1 MPFSRWL
8 NAFRPNYKEATSLPI
23 KVAFSESTYEPLPYG
38 LIVLAEGPDPALDIV
53 AVHGLNGHHEKT
65 WTTNNVNWLRDLLP
79 SDIPN
84 ARILSWGYDA
94 NTHSTSQISGQYL
107 YDHARTLVSDLC
119 LKRRLTKTRTRP
131 IIFVAHS
138 LGGIVVKS
146 ALIHSEAARRGALE
160 EHRSIK
166 LSTYGIL
173 FMGTPHQGGS
183 GVHLGELML
192 KVASIFVTADDK
204 ILKHIERDS
213 EWLQQQLGQYAP
225 ISNDFVTKFA
235 YEMFP
240 TRIALGTAIM
250 VVPQASAVVPG
261 ATNAEPVAIPADH
274 LNMVKFAS
282 RQNRGYEKV
291 SGHLQLLAEEAPE
304 AIGARW
310 EEQDRIRKAQAN
322 VKEDFTVPF
331 SLSGIPETEN
341 FVGRKEELAKIK
353 EAFQGDGSQRTV
365 VLLHGLGGI
374 GKTQLAVT
382 FVKEHRDTYSAIF
395 WLNGKNEDTLKQ
407 SFAVMANRLYKEYPS
422 SALLRTAAEA
432 KDVDQIV
439 VTIRQWLSAK
449 ENHRWMLVFDNID
462 NPKLPGNED
471 PQAYDVRL
479 YFPEAYQGSI
489 LITTRSSRLKIG
501 KVVSVRKLVD
511 IRESIAILT
520 STSGR
525 VNLDRDTYAIDLANQ
540 LDGLPLA
547 LTTAGAYLSQVST
560 SLEDYLRHYRTSWLK
575 LQQTTPDLLSYE
587 DRALY
592 TTWNLSFKHI
602 QSQNESA
609 GNLLRLWAYFDNQD
623 VWFQLLAAG
632 SEGTPVWFATI
643 VYDELSF
650 NEAIRLL
657 CDHALIESLE
667 MSGGEIS
674 MAILAL
680 ICVGLA
686 VPTKD
691 VPEYWVEERR
701 LLPHADKCFESVS
714 NTINLEFQNNR
725 NALNAVQNLGV
736 LYADQGKMA
745 EAEAM
750 YRRALEGKEKAWG
763 PEHTSTL
770 DMVNNLGILYK
781 DQGKMAEAEAM
792 FRRALEG
799 KEKAWGPEHT
809 STLDTVN
816 NLGTLYADQGK
827 MAEAEAMYRRALEG
841 KEKAWGPEHT
851 STLDMVNNLGLLYK
865 DQGKMAEAEAM
876 FRRALEGKEKAWGL
890 EHTSTLDTVHNL
902 GSLYAD
908 QGKMAEAE
916 AIYRRALEG
925 KEKAWGPEHTST
937 LNTVNN
943 LGSLYVDQ
951 GKMAEA
957 EAMYRRALE
966 GYEKAWGPEHTS
978 TLVTVSNLGIIYKDQ
993 GKMAEAEAMY
1003 RRALE
1008 GKEKAVG
1015 PEHTS
1020 TLDTVNNLGI
1030 LYKDQGKMAEAEAM
1044 YRRALEG
1051 KEKAWG
1057 PEHTS
1062 TLETVNNLGI
1072 LYADQ
1077 GKMAEAEAMYRRAL
1091 EGKEKAL
1098 GPEHTSTLDTVN
1110 NLGVLYRD
1118 QGKMAEA
1125 EAMYRRALEG
1135 EEKAWGPEHTSTL
1148 DTVNNLGILY
1158 ADQGKMAEA
1167 EAMYRRALEGKE
1179 KAVGPEHTSTL
1190 NTVNNLGVLY
1200 KDQGKMAEAEA
1211 MYRRALEGKEKA
1223 WGPEHT
1229 STLDTVNNLGTLYAD
1244 QGKMAEAEAMY
1255 RRALEGYEKAWGP
1268 EHMSMLD
1275 TVNNLGVL
1283 YKDQGK
1289 MAEAEAMYRRA
1300 LEGYEK
1306 AWGPEHT
1313 STLDTVNN
1321 LGILYADQGKMAE
1334 AEAMYRRA
1342 LEGYEKAW
1350 GPEHMSML
1358 DTVYNLGVLYKD
1370 QGKMAEAEAM
1380 YRRALEGYEKAWGPE
1395 HTSTLDT
1402 ANNLGNLYK
1411 NQGKMAEAEAMYRRA
1426 LEGKEKAWGPEHTST
1441 LDTVNNLGTLY
1452 KDQGKMA
1459 EAEAMYRRALEGYEK
1474 AWEKSRQDGQ
1484 SGSHVSTGVGRV

>member
-1 MPFSRWL
+1 MPYSRWL
-8 NAFRPNYKEATSLPI
+8 NTFRPKYKEATNLPI
-23 KVAFSESTYEPLPYG
+23 KAAFSESTYEPLPYE
-38 LIVLAEGPDPALDIV
+38 LIVLAEGLDPALDIV

-94 NTHSTSQISGQYL
+94 NTHSTSQISGHYL
-107 YDHARTLVSDLC
+107 YNHATTLVSDLC

-146 ALIHSEAARRGALE
+146 ALIHSKAARRGALE
-160 EHRSIK
+160 EHRSII

-204 ILKHIERDS
+204 ILKHLERDS

-240 TRIALGTAIM
+240 TRIALGKEIM
-250 VVPQASAVVPG
+250 VVPQASAIVPG

-291 SGHLQLLAEEAPE
+291 SGHLQLLAQEAPE

-310 EEQDRIRKAQAN
+310 EEHDRIRKAQAN

-353 EAFQGDGSQRTV
+353 EVFRGDGAQRAV
-365 VLLHGLGGI
+365 VVLHGLGGI
-374 GKTQLAVT
+374 GKTQLAVR

-395 WLNGKNEDTLKQ
+395 WLNSKNEDTLKQ
-407 SFAVMANRLYKEYPS
+407 SFTVIANHLYKEHPS
-422 SALLRTAAEA
+422 WALLRTAAEA

-439 VTIRQWLSAK
+439 VIIRQWLSAK
-449 ENHRWMLVFDNID
+449 ENHRWMLVFDNVD

-489 LITTRSSRLKIG
+489 LITTRSSRLRIG

-525 VNLDRDTYAIDLANQ
+525 VNLDRDTYAIDLVNQ

-547 LTTAGAYLSQVST
+547 LTTAGAYLNQVST

-575 LQQTTPDLLSYE
+575 LQQTSPDLLSYE

-632 SEGTPVWFATI
+632 SEGSPVWFATI

-691 VPEYWVEERR
+691 VPEYWVKERR
-701 LLPHADKCFESVS
+701 LLLHADKCFESVY
-714 NTINLEFQNNR
+714 NTINLEFQDSPNS
-725 NALNAVQNLGV
+725 LNAVHNLGN

-763 PEHTSTL
+763 PEHTST
-770 DMVNNLGILYK
+770 M
-781 DQGKMAEAEAM
+781 
-792 FRRALEG
+792 
-799 KEKAWGPEHT
+799 
-809 STLDTVN
+809 DTVN
-816 NLGTLYADQGK
+816 NLG
-827 MAEAEAMYRRALEG
+827 
-841 KEKAWGPEHT
+841 
-851 STLDMVNNLGLLYK
+851 V
-865 DQGKMAEAEAM
+865 
-876 FRRALEGKEKAWGL
+876 
-890 EHTSTLDTVHNL
+890 
-902 GSLYAD
+902 
-908 QGKMAEAE
+908 
-916 AIYRRALEG
+916 
-925 KEKAWGPEHTST
+925 
-937 LNTVNN
+937 
-943 LGSLYVDQ
+943 
-951 GKMAEA
+951 
-957 EAMYRRALE
+957 
-966 GYEKAWGPEHTS
+966 
-978 TLVTVSNLGIIYKDQ
+978 
-993 GKMAEAEAMY
+993 
-1003 RRALE
+1003 
-1008 GKEKAVG
+1008 
-1015 PEHTS
+1015 
-1020 TLDTVNNLGI
+1020 

-1044 YRRALEG
+1044 YRRALECR
-1051 KEKAWG
+1051 EKAWG
-1057 PEHTS
+1057 P
-1062 TLETVNNLGI
+1062 
-1072 LYADQ
+1072 
-1077 GKMAEAEAMYRRAL
+1077 K
-1091 EGKEKAL
+1091 
-1098 GPEHTSTLDTVN
+1098 
-1110 NLGVLYRD
+1110 
-1118 QGKMAEA
+1118 
-1125 EAMYRRALEG
+1125 
-1135 EEKAWGPEHTSTL
+1135 HTSTL

-1167 EAMYRRALEGKE
+1167 EAMYRRALKGYE
-1179 KAVGPEHTSTL
+1179 KAWGPEYTSTL
-1190 NTVNNLGVLY
+1190 DTVNNLGILY
-1200 KDQGKMAEAEA
+1200 ADQGKMAEAEA

-1229 STLDTVNNLGTLYAD
+1229 STLDTVNNLGNLYKNQGKMAEAEATYRRALEGYEKAWGPKHTSTLDTVNNLGVLYAD

-1255 RRALEGYEKAWGP
+1255 RQALEG
-1268 EHMSMLD
+1268 
-1275 TVNNLGVL
+1275 N
-1283 YKDQGK
+1283 
-1289 MAEAEAMYRRA
+1289 
-1300 LEGYEK
+1300 EK

-1313 STLDTVNN
+1313 STLNTV
-1321 LGILYADQGKMAE
+1321 
-1334 AEAMYRRA
+1334 
-1342 LEGYEKAW
+1342 
-1350 GPEHMSML
+1350 
-1358 DTVYNLGVLYKD
+1358 T
-1370 QGKMAEAEAM
+1370 
-1380 YRRALEGYEKAWGPE
+1380 
-1395 HTSTLDT
+1395 
-1402 ANNLGNLYK
+1402 NLGNLYAD
-1411 NQGKMAEAEAMYRRA
+1411 QGKMAEAEAMYRRA

-1441 LDTVNNLGTLY
+1441 LDTVNNLGILYADQGKMAEAEAMYQQALEGKEKAWGPEHTSTLDTVNDLGNLY
-1452 KDQGKMA
+1452 ADQGKMAEAEAMYRRALKGYEKAWGPEHTSTLDTVNNLGILYTNQGKMA
-1459 EAEAMYRRALEGYEK
+1459 EAEAMYRRALEGKEK
-1474 AWEKSRQDGQ
+1474 AWGPE
-1484 SGSHVSTGVGRV
+1484 HTSTLNTVNNLWILYADQGKMAEAEAMFRRVRNE